1 MTVFSESDELIVPTS
16 RGKLTAIAVG
26 ALVFVAVSAWM
37 VFLGQRESLLLVV
50 IGASS
55 VVFFGSCGAYAIR
68 RLIHP
73 TPAVVIDRNGI
84 VDNASALGVGFMSW
98 DSIDGLREYRF
109 KNQVFLGIV
118 PKDLDSLIA
127 RQSLWK
133 RWAIRANLSLG
144 CDPVNIPQAMLPLRI
159 SALLDEIERRFRR

>member
-26 ALVFVAVSAWM
+26 ALVFVAVSVWM
-37 VFLGQRESLLLVV
+37 VFLGQRQRLLLVV
-50 IGASS
+50 I
-55 VVFFGSCGAYAIR
+55 
-68 RLIHP
+68 
-73 TPAVVIDRNGI
+73 
-84 VDNASALGVGFMSW
+84 GVGFMSW

-109 KNQVFLGIV
+109 KDRVLLGIV

-144 CDPVNIPQAMLPLRI
+144 CDPVNIPQAMLP
-159 SALLDEIERRFRR
+159 

>member
-26 ALVFVAVSAWM
+26 ALVFVAV
-37 VFLGQRESLLLVV
+37 
-50 IGASS
+50 
-55 VVFFGSCGAYAIR
+55 
-68 RLIHP
+68 
-73 TPAVVIDRNGI
+73 
-84 VDNASALGVGFMSW
+84 ALGVGFMSW
-98 DSIDGLREYRF
+98 GSIDGLREYRF